1 MKTKFLFLFLL
12 LSKTIHSGSSNNS
25 CQYFNCYYTGI
36 DISHYQGDIKW
47 SEIDSTL
54 DFIIVKA
61 SEGESLVDCKFEKNW
76 NSIKCLKGA
85 YHFFRPQYS
94 GEKQANLFLNVVNF
108 KPGDIKPI
116 IDVEY
121 SRYWKDTLNI
131 KKYIDNLVCFIS
143 VIKERTGVMP
153 IIYTN
158 PLFWSKYIENHYHF
172 DHILWVADWRDREE
186 PEIPSKFNDWTLWQY
201 SDKGTV
207 KGIKGP
213 VDLNYC
219 KDLDTLLI
227 K

>member
-1 MKTKFLFLFLL
+1 MRSIFLL
-12 LSKTIHSGSSNNS
+12 LFIFISKTIKSGDLNNS
-25 CQYFNCYYTGI
+25 CQYFNCYYKGI
-36 DISHYQGDIKW
+36 DVSHYQGDIKW

-54 DFIIVKA
+54 DFVIVKA
-61 SEGESLVDCKFEKNW
+61 SEGEGLVDCKFEKNW
-76 NSIKCLKGA
+76 NNIKCLKGA

-94 GEKQANLFLNVVNF
+94 GEKQAELFLSVVPFEKGNIR
-108 KPGDIKPI
+108 PV

-121 SRYWKDTLNI
+121 SKYWRDTLNI
-131 KKYIDNLVCFIS
+131 KKYINNLICFIS
-143 VIKERTGVMP
+143 IIKEKIGVDP

-158 PLFWSKYIENHYHF
+158 PLFWRKYIENHYHF

-186 PEIPSKFNDWTLWQY
+186 PELPSKFKDWTLWQY
-201 SDKGTV
+201 SDKGRV
-207 KGIKGP
+207 KGINGP